1 MEPLNLLAQ
10 CAPELPAPLM
20 DAVVKAESDWR
31 PLAIGLDGSQP
42 AMAQPNKLADAVAI
56 AEALSRQG
64 RGFSVGLA
72 QIHVSHVRREG
83 WRWEQAFDPCSNVA
97 FGQRIL
103 RGFQAQAEA
112 AGLTG
117 SPALHAA
124 LRGYNAGRIDRM
136 SGEAYARRVLSYLQ
150 AAPASPPAVPAPG
163 DSIMRS
169 RMEPSAMERDGAV
182 ARPRDIFATKAP
194 DVFAR
199 KAGPAG
205 F

>member
-1 MEPLNLLAQ
+1 MEPVNLLAQ
-10 CAPELPAPLM
+10 CAPELPAPLIR
-20 DAVVKAESDWR
+20 AVVKAESDWR
-31 PLAIGLDGSQP
+31 PFAIGLDGSQAP
-42 AMAQPNKLADAVAI
+42 IAQPDRLADAVAI

-72 QIHVSHVRREG
+72 QIHVSHVRRQG

-103 RGFQAQAEA
+103 RGFQAQAAA

-124 LRGYNAGRIDRM
+124 LRGYNAGRIDRIA
-136 SGEAYARRVLSYLQ
+136 GEAYARRVLSYLQ
-150 AAPASPPAVPAPG
+150 DTAATPPAVPAPA

-169 RMEPSAMERDGAV
+169 RMEPSSMDRDDAV
-182 ARPRDIFATKAP
+182 ARPQDIFATETA

>member
-10 CAPELPAPLM
+10 CAPDLPGPLM
-20 DAVVKAESDWR
+20 GAVVKAESGWR
-31 PLAIGLDGSQP
+31 PLAIGLDGSKP
-42 AMAQPNKLADAVAI
+42 SMAQPSTLAEAVAI

-72 QIHVSHVRREG
+72 QIHVSHVRRQG

-112 AGLTG
+112 RGLTG
-117 SPALHAA
+117 SPMLRAA

-136 SGEAYARRVLSYLQ
+136 SGEAYAQKVLSSLQ
-150 AAPASPPAVPAPG
+150 ATAASPPARPEPADPFMRSPVAPG
-163 DSIMRS
+163 STD
-169 RMEPSAMERDGAV
+169 RDVHV
-182 ARPRDIFATKAP
+182 ARPRDIFVTKTP
-194 DVFAR
+194 DIFAK
-199 KAGPAG
+199 KAGAAG